1 MSEHISSSDLK
12 FLEQAKE
19 ESYRSPV
26 SMKHGCVAVV
36 NGRVLATGHNNY
48 RTSSRDG
55 FICNS
60 CTCHAEM
67 AALRNLNKRTG
78 RRGKN
83 YQHSMNETNLKSLFK
98 KTTLYIARTG
108 NNGEFRDSGPC
119 IDCLNVIKSLN
130 LKKIVYSCSDN
141 SLVVCK
147 PSEYIP
153 VHHTFGRKHIDN
165 IGNNRY
171 RHAGGQV
178 KEKVS

>member
-1 MSEHISSSDLK
+1 MSEHISSNDFK
-12 FLEQAKE
+12 FLEEARY
-19 ESYRSPV
+19 ESFRSPV

-36 NGRVLATGHNNY
+36 NGRIMATGHNHY
-48 RTSSRDG
+48 RTSSKDG

-67 AALRNLNKRTG
+67 DALRNMNKRTG

-83 YQHSMNETNLKSLFK
+83 LQHSLNETNLVSLFK

-119 IDCLNVIKSLN
+119 ADCLSVIKSLN

-141 SLVVCK
+141 TLVVCK
-147 PSEYIP
+147 PSEYTP
-153 VHHTFGRKHIDN
+153 VHHTFGRKHIERISN
-165 IGNNRY
+165 SSHHPSLSMCR
-171 RHAGGQV
+171 
-178 KEKVS
+178 

>member
-1 MSEHISSSDLK
+1 MTKQISSSDLK
-12 FLEQAKE
+12 FLEHARN
-19 ESYRSPV
+19 ESFRSPV

-36 NGRVLATGHNNY
+36 NGRIMATGHNHY

-67 AALRNLNKRTG
+67 AALRNMNKRTG

-83 YQHSMNETNLKSLFK
+83 YQHSMKEAGLISLFK

-108 NNGEFRDSGPC
+108 SNGEFRDSGPC
-119 IDCLNVIKSLN
+119 INCLNMIKSLN
-130 LKKIVYSCSDN
+130 LKKIVYSCNDN
-141 SLVVCK
+141 TVVVCK

-153 VHHTFGRKHIDN
+153 VHYTFGSKHIEKL
-165 IGNNRY
+165 NRISY
-171 RHAGGQV
+171 YPVPKAPIV
-178 KEKVS
+178 IT